1 MLEISCLLTA
11 SAFDCFIFFFCSVFV
26 FVWFSSRARVLPA
39 GIVFLIVCFFLLFF
53 IVCVCVCVLCAES
66 TVDSGVA
73 GLEIPELTG

>member
-11 SAFDCFIFFFCSVFV
+11 SAFDCFIFFLICFCFCLVF
-26 FVWFSSRARVLPA
+26 FSCACASGRNCVL
-39 GIVFLIVCFFLLFF
+39 FVCFLFF
-53 IVCVCVCVLCAES
+53 FSLCVRVCVLCAES